1 MQELTGIY
9 RINYDTSLNRSNG
22 FPVFATVIEAN
33 YITKQDDKL
42 AVTSLTDDDIKAI
55 IELSKEERIG
65 EKVQLVLFV
74 YFSRSLELP
83 KINLVFFFV
92 RLVLRDREHM
102 LLKGLV
108 HCLGLDYQQH
118 CTIHIWS

>member
-1 MQELTGIY
+1 M
-9 RINYDTSLNRSNG
+9 
-22 FPVFATVIEAN
+22 IEAN

-108 HCLGLDYQQH
+108 HCLGLDYQQY
-118 CTIHIWS
+118 CAIHIWS

>member
-65 EKVQLVLFV
+65 EKVQLVEFV

-102 LLKGLV
+102 
-108 HCLGLDYQQH
+108 
-118 CTIHIWS
+118 

>member
-1 MQELTGIY
+1 M
-9 RINYDTSLNRSNG
+9 
-22 FPVFATVIEAN
+22 FATVIEAN

-65 EKVQLVLFV
+65 EKVQLVEFV

-92 RLVLRDREHM
+92 RLVLRDREH
-102 LLKGLV
+102 V
-108 HCLGLDYQQH
+108 
-118 CTIHIWS
+118 

>member
-1 MQELTGIY
+1 M
-9 RINYDTSLNRSNG
+9 
-22 FPVFATVIEAN
+22 IEAN

-83 KINLVFFFV
+83 KINLVFFFA

-102 LLKGLV
+102 
-108 HCLGLDYQQH
+108 
-118 CTIHIWS
+118 

>member
-65 EKVQLVLFV
+65 EKVQLVVFV

-92 RLVLRDREHM
+92 RLVLRDREH
-102 LLKGLV
+102 V
-108 HCLGLDYQQH
+108 
-118 CTIHIWS
+118 

>member
-92 RLVLRDREHM
+92 RLVLRDREHY
-102 LLKGLV
+102 V
-108 HCLGLDYQQH
+108 A
-118 CTIHIWS
+118 

>member
-74 YFSRSLELP
+74 YFSRSLEVP
-83 KINLVFFFV
+83 KINLVFFF
-92 RLVLRDREHM
+92 LRD
-102 LLKGLV
+102 LF
-108 HCLGLDYQQH
+108 
-118 CTIHIWS
+118 

>member
-1 MQELTGIY
+1 M
-9 RINYDTSLNRSNG
+9 
-22 FPVFATVIEAN
+22 FATVIEAN

-65 EKVQLVLFV
+65 EKVQLVEFV

-102 LLKGLV
+102 
-108 HCLGLDYQQH
+108 
-118 CTIHIWS
+118 

>member
-1 MQELTGIY
+1 MCKKNLVNQYPSSLSPPSLVRPVYCLDFSALNMWYLPFLCFKLSYSLLQELTGIY

-65 EKVQLVLFV
+65 EKVQLV
-74 YFSRSLELP
+74 
-83 KINLVFFFV
+83 
-92 RLVLRDREHM
+92 
-102 LLKGLV
+102 
-108 HCLGLDYQQH
+108 
-118 CTIHIWS
+118 

>member
-1 MQELTGIY
+1 MIFTFFCFKLSYSLLQELTGIY

-65 EKVQLVLFV
+65 EKVQLV
-74 YFSRSLELP
+74 
-83 KINLVFFFV
+83 
-92 RLVLRDREHM
+92 
-102 LLKGLV
+102 
-108 HCLGLDYQQH
+108 
-118 CTIHIWS
+118 

>member
-1 MQELTGIY
+1 MWYLPFLCFKLSYSLLQELTGIY
-9 RINYDTSLNRSNG
+9 RINYETSLNRSNG

-65 EKVQLVLFV
+65 EKVQLV
-74 YFSRSLELP
+74 
-83 KINLVFFFV
+83 
-92 RLVLRDREHM
+92 
-102 LLKGLV
+102 
-108 HCLGLDYQQH
+108 
-118 CTIHIWS
+118 

>member
-65 EKVQLVLFV
+65 EKVQLVEFV

-92 RLVLRDREHM
+92 RLVLRDREH
-102 LLKGLV
+102 V
-108 HCLGLDYQQH
+108 
-118 CTIHIWS
+118 

>member
-1 MQELTGIY
+1 MIFAFFCFKLSYSLLQELTGIY

-65 EKVQLVLFV
+65 EKVQLV
-74 YFSRSLELP
+74 
-83 KINLVFFFV
+83 
-92 RLVLRDREHM
+92 
-102 LLKGLV
+102 
-108 HCLGLDYQQH
+108 
-118 CTIHIWS
+118 

>member
-65 EKVQLVLFV
+65 EKVQLVEFV

-92 RLVLRDREHM
+92 RLVLRDREHY
-102 LLKGLV
+102 V
-108 HCLGLDYQQH
+108 A
-118 CTIHIWS
+118 

>member
-92 RLVLRDREHM
+92 RLVLRDREH
-102 LLKGLV
+102 V
-108 HCLGLDYQQH
+108 
-118 CTIHIWS
+118 